1 MYVYVEYLLIENIII
16 NFIILYVT
24 EKITRTK
31 TSKLRLFIAS
41 LVGSLYTLIVF
52 FPNLQFMGR
61 FLIKISVS
69 ILILIIAFNP
79 ERFKEFLKQLSTFYL
94 ISFAF
99 AGTTIGIFYILN
111 NKLTI
116 SNFSFKDHN
125 ELMKFLILGIGLAV
139 ILIRS
144 ILKNNWIKLNQKN
157 CLTDVTINLNNK
169 KAHLRALID
178 TGNSLK
184 EPISQKPVII
194 AEYSALKAILPELV
208 KKVYSE
214 NKELDLNYVAN
225 IMEKLGDQIKLR
237 LIPFKSLGNEN
248 GILIGFVPD
257 SIDIY
262 FDDETREMT
271 DDIVVAIYNNKLTM
285 DEEYNGLLHPEILG

>member
-61 FLIKISVS
+61 FLIKFSVS

>member
-61 FLIKISVS
+61 FLIKFSVS

-144 ILKNNWIKLNQKN
+144 ILKNNWIRLNQKN

>member
-1 MYVYVEYLLIENIII
+1 
-16 NFIILYVT
+16 
-24 EKITRTK
+24 
-31 TSKLRLFIAS
+31 
-41 LVGSLYTLIVF
+41 
-52 FPNLQFMGR
+52 
-61 FLIKISVS
+61 
-69 ILILIIAFNP
+69 
-79 ERFKEFLKQLSTFYL
+79 
-94 ISFAF
+94 
-99 AGTTIGIFYILN
+99 
-111 NKLTI
+111 
-116 SNFSFKDHN
+116 
-125 ELMKFLILGIGLAV
+125 LGIGLAV

-144 ILKNNWIKLNQKN
+144 ILKNSWIRLNQKN

>member
-41 LVGSLYTLIVF
+41 LVGSLYTLMVF

-61 FLIKISVS
+61 FLIKFSVS

-144 ILKNNWIKLNQKN
+144 ILKNSWIRLNQKN

-194 AEYSALKAILPELV
+194 AEYNALKAILPELV

>member
-1 MYVYVEYLLIENIII
+1 LYVYVEYLLIENIII

-61 FLIKISVS
+61 FLIKFSVS

-144 ILKNNWIKLNQKN
+144 ILKNSWIRLNQKN

>member
-41 LVGSLYTLIVF
+41 LVGSLYTLMVF

-61 FLIKISVS
+61 FLIKFSVS

-144 ILKNNWIKLNQKN
+144 ILKNNWIRLNQKN

-194 AEYSALKAILPELV
+194 AEYNALKAILPELV

>member
-41 LVGSLYTLIVF
+41 LVGSLYTLMVF

-61 FLIKISVS
+61 FLIKFSVS

-144 ILKNNWIKLNQKN
+144 ILKNNWIRLNQKN